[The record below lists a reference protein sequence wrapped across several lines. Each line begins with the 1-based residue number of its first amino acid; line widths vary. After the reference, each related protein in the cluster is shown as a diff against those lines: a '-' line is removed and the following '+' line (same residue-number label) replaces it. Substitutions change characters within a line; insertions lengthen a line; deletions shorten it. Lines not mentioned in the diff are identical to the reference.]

1 MNRKNIKSILIVVIY
16 TFIIF
21 NFSFAKKYQDIK
33 VGFYTIENEMQ
44 EDLYGNKSGYNYYY
58 LQQMKKYSNF
68 RYKYIYGTW
77 SQCLE
82 HLENGKIDMLVGI
95 IKTKERKEKFSFSK
109 YSIGILEGV
118 AVASSEYKGNL
129 KNFKFDDSKKIGAL
143 KGEFLGQKYKK
154 IARKKN
160 YKNKIKYYSSYRELW
175 QEFYNDEIDV
185 ALSYNS
191 SILSMQGKN
200 IKVIDYFNPQFTYIA
215 VKKDNKK
222 LLNDINK
229 AVKSMKTYNK
239 DLIKKY
245 KYTIFGNNNKISLFF
260 NKEEKKKLKT
270 IKKITFIS
278 PNNRGYYSYGK
289 NKGIDYDIAKLI
301 CEKLNVEFQY
311 KVVRKYLNP
320 DEIKALDGEVV
331 FCGNYFDMNW
341 SEKNNLNLTSEILKR
356 RYYRIKKDNE
366 PVYSKNKLKIAAV
379 KNSNFTNN
387 YIRRKYKPSN
397 IYYYNNTKECLDA
410 VYKGECNITYCDNLI
425 GKYYFNN
432 YKYNK
437 LFKEFILFENMS
449 SFILNENSSNFNSII
464 NKTIASIKEG
474 DINQIIL
481 SNLEYKPKN
490 NCILK
495 WIYLNPVESFLI
507 GLGFIFL
514 ISQLIYYRRIKIKN
528 KLIKKVTALSKKDSM
543 TKLYNRENFEKIVA
557 ELLVSDILAEKA
569 AFIMMDIDSFKAI
582 NDNYGHIIG
591 DKVIIKVTNLLKS
604 SFRSSD
610 ILGRM
615 GGDEFAIFVHDFD
628 KINFINSKI
637 ERLIEDINNCMRNEE
652 NEENRI
658 IVKCSF
664 GIAFIDG
671 DTNFEKIYKAADDA
685 LYEAKTKGKNKYV
698 ISD

>member
-33 VGFYTIENEMQ
+33 VGFYTIENQME

-82 HLENGKIDMLVGI
+82 NLENGKIDMLVGI
-95 IKTKERKEKFSFSK
+95 IKTKKRKEKFSFSK
-109 YSIGILEGV
+109 YSIGMLEGV
-118 AVASSEYKGNL
+118 MVVPVKEEQD
-129 KNFKFDDSKKIGAL
+129 FIFDDSKKIGAL
-143 KGEFLGQKYKK
+143 KGEFLGQKYKE
-154 IARKKN
+154 IAEKRN
-160 YKNKIKYYSSYRELW
+160 YKNEIKYYNSYKELW
-175 QEFYNDEIDV
+175 KDFYRDKIDI
-185 ALSYNS
+185 ALTYNS
-191 SILSMQGKN
+191 SILLKREKS
-200 IKVIDYFNPQFTYIA
+200 IKVVEYFSPKFTYIA
-215 VKKDNKK
+215 VKKGNEK

-229 AVKSMKTYNK
+229 SIKNMKIYNK
-239 DLIKKY
+239 DLIKNY
-245 KYTIFGNNNKISLFF
+245 KYTTCEGNNKVYLFF
-260 NKEEKKKLKT
+260 NEEEKQKLKT

-410 VYKGECNITYCDNLI
+410 VYNGKCDITYCDNLVE
-425 GKYYFNN
+425 KYYFNN

-437 LFKEFILFENMS
+437 LFKEFIPFENMS
-449 SFILNENSSNFNSII
+449 SFILNENSSVFNSII

-481 SNLEYKPKN
+481 NNLEYNPKN

-495 WIYLNPVESFLI
+495 WIYLNSMEAFLI
-507 GLGFIFL
+507 GLGLIFIIL
-514 ISQLIYYRRIKIKN
+514 QLFYCCRIKRKN

-543 TKLYNRENFEKIVA
+543 TKLYNRENFEKIVT
-557 ELLVSDILAEKA
+557 ELLASNILVAKS
-569 AFIMMDIDSFKAI
+569 AFIMMDIDSFKSI

-628 KINFINSKI
+628 KRNFINSKI
-637 ERLIEDINNCMRNEE
+637 ERLIKDINNCMMNEE
-652 NEENRI
+652 DGENRI
-658 IVKCSF
+658 TVKCSF
-664 GIAFIDG
+664 GIVFIDS
-671 DTNFEKIYKAADDA
+671 DTSFEKIYKAADDA